1 MTPIELV
8 LVVVVLVLAMVVLG
22 AVVVGARVLR
32 RIVDSTARHHVGAVP
47 GAADEV
53 AGEPVTVGAS
63 AGGSVGGTAGG
74 SVGGTVSGSVVGAGS
89 AGAALS
95 PGAGDSAGSGVGD
108 TDASSGSSASDGA
121 HAGPQAVVTPGDS
134 TSNATAAAAEVPAAR
149 VAVDRP
155 SGAEHRPERTDVHE
169 QVRAPQLTPDR
180 LAAEERTLAALRAA
194 AEDANAAVDEARAAA
209 AAARTEAA
217 AAKAEAGAAR
227 AEARRILAE
236 ARSES
241 EAVLERAHRQSEHE
255 AEQARAAAKRAGERE
270 LAQLTAV
277 AREQTQDAERRQRRL
292 DERERLL
299 AEEAERL
306 AERDRRISAAELDM
320 SSRETTLTSRELS
333 IAEAEEEKRRELE
346 RIAALTADAA
356 KQELIET
363 IEAQAKREAAILV
376 RDIEHDARSTAEQ
389 RARHVV
395 VDAIQRVA
403 SEQTAESV
411 VSVLHLPSDEMK
423 GRIIGREGR
432 NIRAFESVTGVNLI
446 IDDTPEAVLLSCFD
460 PVRREIGRLT
470 LEKLVL
476 DGRIHPHRIE
486 EVFDLARH
494 EVERLCGRAAE
505 DALVEV
511 GITDLHPELVALVGR
526 LRYRTSY
533 GQNVLKHLLETAHI
547 AGIMA
552 AELGLDRQLI
562 KRSAFL
568 HDIGK
573 ALTHE
578 VEGSHALIGADVA
591 RKYGEADDV
600 VHAIEAHHN
609 EVLPQTIE
617 AVLTQASDACSGGR
631 PGARRESLEAYVKR
645 LERIEEIAATKTGVE
660 KVFAMQAGREIR
672 VMVRPEDVDDI
683 GAAVLAR
690 DVAKQVEE
698 ELTYPG
704 QIRVTVVRESRVTE
718 IAR

>member
-1 MTPIELV
+1 MTTLVMALVGVVAILAVLVAVGLV
-8 LVVVVLVLAMVVLG
+8 LVVRTL
-22 AVVVGARVLR
+22 RPLR
-32 RIVDSTARHHVGAVP
+32 RS
-47 GAADEV
+47 V
-53 AGEPVTVGAS
+53 AKEPVDPAF
-63 AGGSVGGTAGG
+63 
-74 SVGGTVSGSVVGAGS
+74 
-89 AGAALS
+89 L
-95 PGAGDSAGSGVGD
+95 
-108 TDASSGSSASDGA
+108 
-121 HAGPQAVVTPGDS
+121 
-134 TSNATAAAAEVPAAR
+134 AEK
-149 VAVDRP
+149 DR
-155 SGAEHRPERTDVHE
+155 RE
-169 QVRAPQLTPDR
+169 QS
-180 LAAEERTLAALRAA
+180 LAALRDAA
-194 AEDANAAVDEARAAA
+194 DEATSAVDEARVLATT
-209 AAARTEAA
+209 ARTEAA
-217 AAKAEAGAAR
+217 AAKAEATSAR
-227 AEARRILAE
+227 ADAQRVLAAAHTEADTI
-236 ARSES
+236 
-241 EAVLERAHRQSEHE
+241 LERAHRQAEQD
-255 AEQARAAAKRAGERE
+255 AEQARLTARRTGERE
-270 LAQLTAV
+270 IAMLTAT
-277 AREQTQDAERRQRRL
+277 AREQSADAERRQQRL

-299 AEEAERL
+299 VEEAERL
-306 AERDRRISAAELDM
+306 AERDRRISAAEVDLTD
-320 SSRETTLTSRELS
+320 RESTLGTRELVL
-333 IAEAEEEKRRELE
+333 ADLEEERRRELE
-346 RIAALTADAA
+346 RIAGLTADAA
-356 KQELIET
+356 RQELVEAIET
-363 IEAQAKREAAILV
+363 QAKREAALLV
-376 RDIEHDARSTAEQ
+376 RDIEAEARGTADQ
-389 RARHVV
+389 RARHIV

-486 EVFDLARH
+486 EVFDLAKH
-494 EVERLCGRAAE
+494 EVERLCLRAAE

-511 GITDLHPELVALVGR
+511 GITDLHPELVTLLGR

-552 AELGLDRQLI
+552 AELGLEPAII

-578 VEGSHALIGADVA
+578 VEGSHALIGADLA
-591 RKYGEADDV
+591 RKYGESEEV

-609 EVLPQTIE
+609 EVAPQTIE

-645 LERIEEIAATKTGVE
+645 LERIEEIAGGKQGVE

-672 VMVRPEDVDDI
+672 VMVKPDDVDDI

-690 DVAKQVEE
+690 DVAKQIEE

>member
-1 MTPIELV
+1 MPGLV
-8 LVVVVLVLAMVVLG
+8 VVLAAVTALMGAFLVVVVVKALPLLRGLSAAEPAVRKPVDDPAYLAEKSRQETSL
-22 AVVVGARVLR
+22 ASLR
-32 RIVDSTARHHVGAVP
+32 
-47 GAADEV
+47 
-53 AGEPVTVGAS
+53 
-63 AGGSVGGTAGG
+63 
-74 SVGGTVSGSVVGAGS
+74 
-89 AGAALS
+89 
-95 PGAGDSAGSGVGD
+95 
-108 TDASSGSSASDGA
+108 
-121 HAGPQAVVTPGDS
+121 
-134 TSNATAAAAEVPAAR
+134 ATA
-149 VAVDRP
+149 
-155 SGAEHRPERTDVHE
+155 
-169 QVRAPQLTPDR
+169 
-180 LAAEERTLAALRAA
+180 EEAT
-194 AEDANAAVDEARAAA
+194 AAVDEARAAA

-217 AAKAEAGAAR
+217 AAKAEASAAR
-227 AEARRILAE
+227 AEARRVLDAARAE
-236 ARSES
+236 SES
-241 EAVLERAHRQSEHE
+241 LLDRAHRQAEHD
-255 AEQARAAAKRAGERE
+255 AEQARASARRAGERE
-270 LAQLTAV
+270 LAQLTSA
-277 AREQTQDAERRQRRL
+277 AKEQAQDNERRQQRL

-299 AEEAERL
+299 AEEDRRITTAESDL
-306 AERDRRISAAELDM
+306 AERDASLNEREIEL
-320 SSRETTLTSRELS
+320 
-333 IAEAEEEKRRELE
+333 AEAEEYRLRELE
-346 RIAALTADAA
+346 RVAGLTADGA
-356 KQELIET
+356 KVELIEA
-363 IEAQAKREAAILV
+363 IEAQAKREAALLV
-376 RDIEHDARSTAEQ
+376 RDIEHEARSTAED
-389 RARHVV
+389 RARHIV

-411 VSVLHLPSDEMK
+411 VSVLHLPNDEMK

-486 EVFDLARH
+486 EVFDQARH
-494 EVERLCGRAAE
+494 EVELLCQRAAE

-511 GITDLHPELVALVGR
+511 GITDLHPELATLLGR

-533 GQNVLKHLLETAHI
+533 GQNVLKHLIETAHI

-552 AELGLDRQLI
+552 AELGLEPALI
-562 KRSAFL
+562 KRCAFL

-591 RKYGEADDV
+591 RKYGESDEV

-645 LERIEEIAATKTGVE
+645 LQRIEEIAGGKSGVE

-672 VMVRPEDVDDI
+672 VMVRPEDIDDI
-683 GAAVLAR
+683 AAAILAR
-690 DVAKQVEE
+690 DVAKQIEE

>member
-1 MTPIELV
+1 MGGMTVALLIAVLALAVLV
-8 LVVVVLVLAMVVLG
+8 LVALFLG
-22 AVVVGARVLR
+22 ARALR
-32 RIVDSTARHHVGAVP
+32 G
-47 GAADEV
+47 
-53 AGEPVTVGAS
+53 
-63 AGGSVGGTAGG
+63 
-74 SVGGTVSGSVVGAGS
+74 
-89 AGAALS
+89 L
-95 PGAGDSAGSGVGD
+95 
-108 TDASSGSSASDGA
+108 
-121 HAGPQAVVTPGDS
+121 
-134 TSNATAAAAEVPAAR
+134 TAARPAAERADAPAF
-149 VAVDRP
+149 VAERDR
-155 SGAEHRPERTDVHE
+155 
-169 QVRAPQLTPDR
+169 Q
-180 LAAEERTLAALRAA
+180 EEALAALRSAA
-194 AEDANAAVDEARAAA
+194 GEASSAVEQAKTAAT
-209 AAARTEAA
+209 AARTDAA
-217 AAKAEAGAAR
+217 EAKAEARAAR
-227 AEARRILAE
+227 AEARRVLDAARAE
-236 ARSES
+236 ADTI
-241 EAVLERAHRQSEHE
+241 LERAHRQAEAD
-255 AEQARAAAKRAGERE
+255 AEQVRAAARRSGERE
-270 LAQLTAV
+270 ISMLSATV
-277 AREQTQDAERRQRRL
+277 KEQAAELERRTARI
-292 DERERLL
+292 DERERQHS
-299 AEEAERL
+299 EEMDRL
-306 AERDRRISAAELDM
+306 SERDRRLAA
-320 SSRETTLTSRELS
+320 
-333 IAEAEEEKRRELE
+333 AEAELTDREAALAEREATLIEAEELRRRELE
-346 RIAALTADAA
+346 RVAGLTVDAA
-356 KQELIET
+356 RTELVEAIEG
-363 IEAQAKREAAILV
+363 QAKREAALLV
-376 RDIEHDARSTAEQ
+376 RDIENDARNTAEQ
-389 RARHVV
+389 RARHIV

-411 VSVLHLPSDEMK
+411 VSVLHLPGDEMK

-486 EVFDLARH
+486 EVFDTAKH
-494 EVERLCGRAAE
+494 EVERLCERAAE

-511 GITDLHPELVALVGR
+511 GITDLHPELMTLLGR

-533 GQNVLKHLLETAHI
+533 GQNVLKHLVETAHI

-552 AELGLDRQLI
+552 AELRLDAQMI
-562 KRSAFL
+562 KRCAFL

-578 VEGSHALIGADVA
+578 VEGSHALIGADLA
-591 RKYGEADDV
+591 RKYGEPEEV

-609 EVLPQTIE
+609 EVPPQTIE

-645 LERIEEIAATKTGVE
+645 LERIEEIAAGKTGVE

-672 VMVRPEDVDDI
+672 VMVKPDDVDDI

-690 DVAKQVEE
+690 DVAKQIEE